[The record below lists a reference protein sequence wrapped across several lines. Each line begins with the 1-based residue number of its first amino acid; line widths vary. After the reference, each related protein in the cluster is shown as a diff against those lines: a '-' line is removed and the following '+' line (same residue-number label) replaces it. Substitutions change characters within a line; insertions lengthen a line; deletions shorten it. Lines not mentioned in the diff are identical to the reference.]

1 VELVNSH
8 VEIAVSDT
16 GEGISANFLPY
27 VFERFQQADLGTS
40 RAHGGLGLGLAVAR
54 HILELHR
61 GGIYAQSPRPRKGA
75 VFTVKL
81 PLIVLAR
88 RAGEDERRHPRGG
101 SVGPAMEDARIPL
114 RGLRVLVVDDDP
126 DSNEVVRLLLAS
138 CGAEVEVAGS
148 AAQALGMLERW
159 K

>member
-1 VELVNSH
+1 
-8 VEIAVSDT
+8 
-16 GEGISANFLPY
+16 
-27 VFERFQQADLGTS
+27 
-40 RAHGGLGLGLAVAR
+40 LGLAIAR
-54 HILELHR
+54 HIVELH
-61 GGIYAQSPRPRKGA
+61 GGSIHAESPGPGKGA

-114 RGLRVLVVDDDP
+114 RGLRVLVVDDDL
-126 DSNEVVRLLLAS
+126 DANEVVRLLLAS

-159 K
+159 KADILLSDIGMPREDGFALIRKVRAHDGTRGQLPAVALTAYT

>member
-1 VELVNSH
+1 
-8 VEIAVSDT
+8 
-16 GEGISANFLPY
+16 Y

-40 RAHGGLGLGLAVAR
+40 RAHGGLGLGLPIAR
-54 HILELHR
+54 HIVELHG
-61 GGIYAQSPRPRKGA
+61 GGIHAERPRPGEGA
-75 VFTVKL
+75 GFTVKL
-81 PLIVLAR
+81 PLIVLAP
-88 RAGEDERRHPRGG
+88 RAREGEPRHPRGG
-101 SVGPAMEDARIPL
+101 SGGPAMEDARIPL

-159 K
+159 KADILLSDIGMPREDGFALIRKV